1 MAETELL
8 TKEQSPEGKRRRF
21 KGRDKACVETR
32 HALSLLI
39 NTIQL
44 LPRSL
49 VGVFQLSSGLFNAA
63 AEARLSACR
72 RQSLVPPL
80 KLRRHAD
87 GDARPVDS
95 SHAIGGTSRI
105 ADLTG
110 NPELKQL
117 VEKFGESYFDFTDKE
132 KKSSKKILSEFIIKM
147 EKNPLQEKFSAYGN
161 NNT

>member
-1 MAETELL
+1 
-8 TKEQSPEGKRRRF
+8 
-21 KGRDKACVETR
+21 
-32 HALSLLI
+32 
-39 NTIQL
+39 
-44 LPRSL
+44 
-49 VGVFQLSSGLFNAA
+49 
-63 AEARLSACR
+63 
-72 RQSLVPPL
+72 VPPL